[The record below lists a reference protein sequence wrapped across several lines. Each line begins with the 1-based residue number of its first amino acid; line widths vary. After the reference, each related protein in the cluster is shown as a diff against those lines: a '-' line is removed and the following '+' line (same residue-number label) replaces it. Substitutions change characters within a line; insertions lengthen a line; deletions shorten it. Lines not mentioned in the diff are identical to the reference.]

1 MVWAVLI
8 VSNSP
13 LALEPHV
20 HLTEFSMNPI
30 CIVDDESSICST
42 IAGILKDEG
51 YQSVSFT
58 DAESFWQKLDVMEP
72 SLVLLDVWLPGMDG
86 MQLLKRL
93 RDRFP
98 QLPVIMMSGHAR
110 IEAAVAAIKDG
121 AYDFLE
127 KPLHLE
133 VLLDKVKSALK
144 HRPASRGAD
153 LPSDT
158 RLEIADADLSIPP
171 GTVEVADSPVP
182 QRTIKGNVVLNGVGL
197 LSGRNTGIILSPLGI
212 HEGIVFQTLDGQ
224 TISGHI
230 TSVEDYSQPGAMK
243 TFSANS
249 TALDNGRR
257 KVRTVE
263 HLMAVLSMYGITNVL
278 IKVDEEIPNVD
289 GSAKDFCDLLE
300 EAGIVEQPASTKVA
314 VIRRKIGVGNED
326 RQEKHLYAEPFEGF
340 EISMRVDYPPPIGE
354 QILSFNPAI
363 GSFKK
368 EIAPARSFNT
378 FENIEMAQKLG
389 KVGGGYLHSHIIMH
403 DGKVINTELRYPDEF
418 VRHKILDLIGD
429 LYLLGLPISGRIT
442 ANMTSHGYNQAFVQR
457 LYQAVQSST
466 R

>member
-1 MVWAVLI
+1 
-8 VSNSP
+8 
-13 LALEPHV
+13 
-20 HLTEFSMNPI
+20 MNPI
-30 CIVDDESSICST
+30 CIVDDESSIGST
-42 IAGILKDEG
+42 IAGILRDEG
-51 YQSVSFT
+51 YQSIVFP
-58 DAESFWQKLDVMEP
+58 DAESFWQKLDIIEP

-93 RDRFP
+93 KGRFP
-98 QLPVIMMSGHAR
+98 LLPVIMMSGHAR

-133 VLLDKVKSALK
+133 VLVDKVKSALK

-158 RLEIADADLSIPP
+158 RLEIADADLAIPP

-182 QRTIKGNVVLNGVGL
+182 QRTIRGNVVLNGIGL
-197 LSGRNTGIILSPLGI
+197 LSGRNTGIILNPLGI
-212 HEGIVFQTLDGQ
+212 NEGIIFQTLDGQ
-224 TISGHI
+224 TINGNI
-230 TSVEDYSQPGAMK
+230 TSVEDYYQSGAKK

-249 TALDNGRR
+249 TALYNGRR

-278 IKVDEEIPNVD
+278 IKVDEEVPNVD
-289 GSAKDFCDLLE
+289 GSAKDFCDLIE
-300 EAGIVEQPASTKVA
+300 EAGIVEQSAFTKVA
-314 VIRRKIGVGNED
+314 IIRRKIGVGNEG

-354 QILSFNPAI
+354 QVLSFNPAN

-389 KVGGGYLHSHIIMH
+389 KVGGGYLNSHIIMYG
-403 DGKVINTELRYPDEF
+403 GKVINTELRYPDEF

-429 LYLLGLPISGRIT
+429 LYLLGLPISGRVA
-442 ANMTSHGYNQAFVQR
+442 ANMTSHGYNQALVQR
-457 LYQAVQSST
+457 LYQAVHSSI

>member
-1 MVWAVLI
+1 
-8 VSNSP
+8 
-13 LALEPHV
+13 
-20 HLTEFSMNPI
+20 MNPI
-30 CIVDDESSICST
+30 CIVDDESSIGTT
-42 IAGILKDEG
+42 IAGILRDEG
-51 YQSVSFT
+51 YQAVVFP
-58 DAESFWQKLDVMEP
+58 DAESFWQKLDIMEP
-72 SLVLLDVWLPGMDG
+72 SLVLLDVWLPGLDG

-93 RDRFP
+93 RDRHP
-98 QLPVIMMSGHAR
+98 LLPVIMMSGHAR

-133 VLLDKVKSALK
+133 VQVDKVKSALE
-144 HRPASRGAD
+144 HRPASRDAD

-171 GTVEVADSPVP
+171 GTVEVSDSPVP
-182 QRTIKGNVVLNGVGL
+182 QRTIKGNVVLNGIGL
-197 LSGRNTGIILSPLGI
+197 LSGRNTGIILNPLGI
-212 HEGIVFQTLDGQ
+212 NEGIVFQTLDGQ
-224 TISGHI
+224 TIKGHI
-230 TSVEDYSQPGAMK
+230 SSVEDYSQPGAKK

-249 TALDNGRR
+249 TALYNGRR

-289 GSAKDFCDLLE
+289 GSAKDFCDLIE
-300 EAGIVEQPASTKVA
+300 EAGIVEQPAFTKVA
-314 VIRRKIGVGNED
+314 IIRRKIGVGNEG

-354 QILSFNPAI
+354 QVFSFNPAR

-368 EIAPARSFNT
+368 EIAAARSFNT

-389 KVGGGYLHSHIIMH
+389 KVGGGYLNSHIIMY

-442 ANMTSHGYNQAFVQR
+442 ANMTSHGYNQALVQR